1 MNKVLILT
9 ASTGAGHNSAAKSLE
24 EEYIK
29 NGYETLVF
37 DIFKDTSE
45 IVDTIVVD
53 GYKVMAH
60 VFPKLYG
67 AIYEM
72 SDRSFLNNRIF
83 SKSMIITRRR
93 LYKAIQNF
101 NPDVIIS
108 THPFA
113 VGIVSALKRK
123 QKIEAKFIS
132 IVTDFKAHFAY
143 VTKYVDAYI
152 TGSEYTK
159 ETLIEKGVDEN
170 IIFAYGIPVK
180 SEFYKEEKKDNKK
193 TNAFKILLMGGSL
206 GSKGIL
212 KVLRELNINNNVKVI
227 AVCGSNQ
234 KLEML
239 IQKEFAEDIEN
250 EFLKVI
256 GFSKEIPKLMDQ
268 CDLIITKPGGLTTTE
283 ALSKQIPMIIPFA
296 YPGQEIENTEF
307 LVKSGVA
314 MKSDKY
320 DNINTLI
327 SILAENYG
335 YYSNMKEQMKN
346 ITSEYSIQKII
357 ELSEIYIN
365 KDPC

>member
-1 MNKVLILT
+1 MKKILILT

-45 IVDTIVVD
+45 IIDTIVVD
-53 GYKVMAH
+53 GYKVMAQ

-72 SDRSFLNNRIF
+72 SDRSFLNNKIF
-83 SKSMIITRRR
+83 SKSLIITRKR
-93 LYKAIQNF
+93 LLKAIQKF

-108 THPFA
+108 THPFG
-113 VGIVSALKRK
+113 VGIISTLKRK
-123 QKIEAKFIS
+123 EKIDAKFIS
-132 IVTDFKAHFAY
+132 IVTDFKAHYAY
-143 VTKYVDAYI
+143 VTQYVDAYI

-159 ETLIEKGVDEN
+159 ETLIEKGVDKN
-170 IIFAYGIPVK
+170 KIFAYGIPVK
-180 SEFYKEEKKDNKK
+180 NEFYKEEKKDNLK
-193 TNAFKILLMGGSL
+193 TNVFKILLMGGSL

-212 KVLRELNINNNVKVI
+212 KVLKKLNINDKINVI
-227 AVCGSNQ
+227 AVCGSNE
-234 KLEML
+234 KLEKS
-239 IQKEFAEDIEN
+239 IKKEFMKDIEN
-250 EFLKVI
+250 GYLEVI
-256 GFSKEIPKLMDQ
+256 GFSKEIPKLMDE

-346 ITSEYSIQKII
+346 ITSAYSIKKII
-357 ELSEIYIN
+357 ELSEML
-365 KDPC
+365 